1 MKRTLSALFLI
12 ALAGQAFAWSK
23 QGHQL
28 VGELAERELSPTARD
43 QVQRLLAGEPEPTL
57 AGVSTWADEIRAQS
71 RTPAGNTLGE
81 LSSRWH
87 YVNFPG
93 EGCDYVPARDC
104 PDGNCVIGAI
114 NAQAAI
120 LRDRSRSDE
129 ERRNALKFLVH
140 FVGDAHQPMHA
151 GFGHD
156 RGGNNF
162 QVNYRG
168 KALPE
173 GQGTNLHG
181 VWDYWLLQSAGLDN
195 PAYIEKLLQSPVP
208 ADPAPATHQ
217 YITVYDNGDRGGFA
231 GVGVLSG
238 RLDEFVDVLG
248 LFLQDALSLHLVAVH
263 QVIDQSRRVIFAA
276 RGDPIYRF
284 GHHLDERHR
293 RQPVERILDDTTVVP
308 LALGQLGFDLVER
321 THFRKTGY
329 GAILVDVA
337 QDVLGA

>member
-195 PAYIEKLLQSPVP
+195 ARYVERLVQSPLP
-208 ADPAPATHQ
+208 ADATREAINPPLAWTLESCRLIATEQAYPSTRRRNLTDAYLDKHRPTAERRVRQ
-217 YITVYDNGDRGGFA
+217 AGDRLA
-231 GVGVLSG
+231 
-238 RLDEFVDVLG
+238 RLIN
-248 LFLQDALSLHLVAVH
+248 DAL
-263 QVIDQSRRVIFAA
+263 
-276 RGDPIYRF
+276 DPKY
-284 GHHLDERHR
+284 
-293 RQPVERILDDTTVVP
+293 
-308 LALGQLGFDLVER
+308 
-321 THFRKTGY
+321 
-329 GAILVDVA
+329 
-337 QDVLGA
+337 